1 MFVISGPFSDP
12 CPYAL
17 QLPCGIIF
25 NQLSFG
31 DECVN
36 PRFEVICENNKTVM
50 YFNYG
55 ERQAGTIIVSN
66 SSSSSFSYI
75 VTGVS
80 PNNNCPVINSFSLP
94 YENVSFFTDS
104 YIFEYI
110 AVMRCEKVVYHGNYW
125 DISSERCGGEEK
137 QYYSYFVTNRL
148 NHRDFVVENIE
159 ESCRIEM
166 KLMVGRWVEKV
177 KCNRKCGYTEVHSE
191 YVNGI
196 ELRWRPLLCDWEG
209 KRKQRLPLLC
219 ILYQTTSACLDIAV
233 MRKSIKLHCY
243 AIFISFSH

>member
-1 MFVISGPFSDP
+1 
-12 CPYAL
+12 
-17 QLPCGIIF
+17 
-25 NQLSFG
+25 
-31 DECVN
+31 
-36 PRFEVICENNKTVM
+36 
-50 YFNYG
+50 
-55 ERQAGTIIVSN
+55 
-66 SSSSSFSYI
+66 
-75 VTGVS
+75 
-80 PNNNCPVINSFSLP
+80 
-94 YENVSFFTDS
+94 
-104 YIFEYI
+104 
-110 AVMRCEKVVYHGNYW
+110 MRCEKVVYHGNYW

-196 ELRWRPLLCDWEG
+196 ELRWRPLLCDREG